1 MADIPINPLAHFGKQ
16 VKKER
21 LARGWSLP
29 YLEERT
35 GIDAGHW
42 SGRRRS

>member
-35 GIDAGHW
+35 A
-42 SGRRRS
+42 